1 MRFEAWLKRDR
12 GRANG
17 HIAAGVMLIL
27 GVCLFG
33 PYLLGTLT
41 SSLFMGMF
49 DTARW
54 ALLAALVVGLV
65 RLAYGMWLRWQ
76 LEEAPEH
83 RFHQEHQ

>member
-1 MRFEAWLKRDR
+1 MRFGTWLKREH

-17 HIAAGVMLIL
+17 HIAAGVMLTL

-33 PYLLGTLT
+33 PYLLRTLT
-41 SSLFMGMF
+41 SSLFASMF

-65 RLAYGMWLRWQ
+65 RLAYGMWRRWQ

-83 RFHQEHQ
+83 RFHEEHQ